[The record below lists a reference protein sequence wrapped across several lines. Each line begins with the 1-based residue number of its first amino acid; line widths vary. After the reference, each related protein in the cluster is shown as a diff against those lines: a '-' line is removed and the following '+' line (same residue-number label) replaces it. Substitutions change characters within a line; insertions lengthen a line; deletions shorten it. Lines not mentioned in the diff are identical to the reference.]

1 MTNFDT
7 QGMNIQHLI
16 HYQFKLDLRMSRRIL
31 RFPSTSAPSG
41 RVFFTAGNTV
51 TILRASLISA
61 RAVALIFLYESWP
74 LVEEYEAAKNKK
86 RKKQEEK
93 TAEHNNNKINGWN

>member
-1 MTNFDT
+1 MTNFET
-7 QGMNIQHLI
+7 QGMNIQHLF

-51 TILRASLISA
+51 TKLRASLISA
-61 RAVALIFLYESWP
+61 RAAALIFLHESWP

-86 RKKQEEK
+86 RRKQKEE
-93 TAEHNNNKINGWN
+93 TAEHNNNKIYGWN